1 MGNREQILGRIRE
14 ALNAGKRPIPP
25 NPTTGFDRVL
35 PGVPDSFA
43 ERLDLFKQHSKA
55 LQTDLIIVEDLEMA
69 RREFGQ
75 LAKTDGWSTIAVQT
89 APGIQFFLQN
99 LDVDLKQLELSER
112 TTIAELESVAAG
124 VTACD
129 CLVAQT
135 GGILISA
142 LSAGGRALSVLPP
155 HHVVIAKRS
164 QLVADLPAA
173 LALVAER
180 YKPNWPSFIGFITGP
195 SRTGDI
201 EAVVVLGAHGPRKL
215 TVLLLP
221 DDYDHPAG

>member
-1 MGNREQILGRIRE
+1 MGDRERILGRIRE

-25 NPTTGFDRVL
+25 NPATGFERIL
-35 PGVPDSFA
+35 PGVPGSFA
-43 ERLDLFKQHSKA
+43 ERLDLFKQQSAA
-55 LQTDLIIVEDLEMA
+55 LRTDLIIAEDLEMA
-69 RREFGQ
+69 RREFAQ
-75 LAKTDGWSTIAVQT
+75 LAKTEGWTRIAVQA
-89 APGIQFFLQN
+89 APGIRFFLQN
-99 LDVDLKQLELSER
+99 LDVDLKQLELSEQ
-112 TTIAELESVAAG
+112 TTTAELEPVGAG
-124 VTACD
+124 ITACD

-135 GGILISA
+135 GGILIST

-155 HHVVIAKRS
+155 HHVVIARRS

-180 YKPNWPSFIGFITGP
+180 YRPKWPSFIGFITGP

-201 EAVVVLGAHGPRKL
+201 ERILVLGAHGPRKL

>member
-14 ALNAGKRPIPP
+14 ALSSGKRRMPP
-25 NPTTGFDRVL
+25 SPTTGFDRVL
-35 PGVPDSFA
+35 PAVPESFA
-43 ERLDLFKQHSKA
+43 ERLELFKQQSEA
-55 LQTDLIIVEDLEMA
+55 LRTKLIVAEDLDIA

-75 LAKTDGWSTIAVQT
+75 LAKTDGWTRIALQPT
-89 APGIQFFLQN
+89 PSIQFFLQD
-99 LDVDLKQLELSER
+99 LDVDLERLELSEQ
-112 TTIAELESVAAG
+112 TTTAELEPVAAG
-124 VTACD
+124 ITACD

-173 LALVAER
+173 LALAAER
-180 YKPNWPSFIGFITGP
+180 YKPKWPSYIGFITGP

-201 EAVVVLGAHGPRKL
+201 ERILVLGAHGPRKL

-221 DDYDHPAG
+221 DDYDRSSS

>member
-1 MGNREQILGRIRE
+1 MGNRDQILGRIRE
-14 ALNAGKRPIPP
+14 ALRSGKRRLP

-35 PGVPDSFA
+35 PAVPESFA
-43 ERLDLFKQHSKA
+43 ERLELFKQQSEA
-55 LQTDLIIVEDLEMA
+55 LRTDLIVAEDLATA

-75 LAKTDGWSTIAVQT
+75 LAKTDGWTLIAVQPT
-89 APGIQFFLQN
+89 PSIQFFLQD
-99 LDVDLKQLELSER
+99 LDVDLERLELNGR
-112 TTIAELESVAAG
+112 TTTAELEPVAAG
-124 VTACD
+124 ITACD

-135 GGILISA
+135 GGILIST

-155 HHVVIAKRS
+155 HHVVIATRS

-180 YKPNWPSFIGFITGP
+180 YKTNWPSYLGFITGP

-201 EAVVVLGAHGPRKL
+201 ERILVLGAHGPRKL
-215 TVLLLP
+215 TVLFLP
-221 DDYDHPAG
+221 DDYDRSPS

>member
-1 MGNREQILGRIRE
+1 MGNRDQILGRIRE
-14 ALNAGKRPIPP
+14 ALRSGKRRMPP
-25 NPTTGFDRVL
+25 NATTGFDRVL
-35 PGVPDSFA
+35 PAVPESFA
-43 ERLDLFKQHSKA
+43 ERLELFKQQSEA
-55 LQTDLIIVEDLEMA
+55 LRTDLIVAENLATA

-75 LAKTDGWSTIAVQT
+75 LAKTDGWTRIAVQPT
-89 APGIQFFLQN
+89 PSIQFFLQE
-99 LDVDLKQLELSER
+99 LHVDLDRLELSER
-112 TTIAELESVAAG
+112 TTTAELEPVAAG

-135 GGILISA
+135 GGILIST

-173 LALVAER
+173 LALVAEL
-180 YKPNWPSFIGFITGP
+180 YKTNWPSYLGFITGP

-201 EAVVVLGAHGPRKL
+201 ERIVVLGAHGPRKL

-221 DDYDHPAG
+221 DDYDRSSS

>member
-1 MGNREQILGRIRE
+1 MGNREKILGRIRE
-14 ALNAGKRPIPP
+14 YLHALKRQLSP
-25 NPTTGFDRVL
+25 NPAIGFDRLLTAV
-35 PGVPDSFA
+35 PGVFA
-43 ERLDLFKQHSKA
+43 ERLELFKQQSEA
-55 LQTDLIIVEDLEMA
+55 LRTDLIVAEDLDMA

-75 LAKTDGWSTIAVQT
+75 LAKTDGWTTIAIQPT
-89 APGIQFFLQN
+89 PGIRLLLQD
-99 LDVDLKQLELSER
+99 LDVDLERLELSER
-112 TTIAELESVAAG
+112 TTTAELEPVAAG
-124 VTACD
+124 ITACD

-135 GGILISA
+135 GGILIST

-173 LALVAER
+173 LALVGER
-180 YKPNWPSFIGFITGP
+180 YKSNWPSFIGFITGP

-201 EAVVVLGAHGPRKL
+201 ERILVLGAHGPRKL

-221 DDYDHPAG
+221 DDYDRSAG